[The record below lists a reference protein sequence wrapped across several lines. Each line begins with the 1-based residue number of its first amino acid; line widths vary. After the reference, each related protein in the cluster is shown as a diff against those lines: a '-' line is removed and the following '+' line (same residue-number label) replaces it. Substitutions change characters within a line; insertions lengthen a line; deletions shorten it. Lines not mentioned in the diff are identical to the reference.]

1 MTDFPTSGVRLVAE
15 ADDFTDTMSEALSL
29 AAEFDALGDMDVS
42 LTASADTS
50 ELDTM
55 QAAIDEIEAAGG
67 TVDFN
72 VQEDED
78 TKSLFQNVKDL
89 RDIKVIETIWNI
101 AGTALDLLGKGA
113 DLFVTPMLDLDDA
126 VAKVNAQ
133 TGNAIPNARELISG
147 IFYDD
152 LGDSIDQVG
161 KLVIQAEQI
170 SAPIDEATRAAL
182 TFTHTFKDEDPS
194 AVLNAMDQMVKN
206 GLAPDFKTAGDNL
219 TVAFQNGANRG
230 GDLLNTINDNAGA
243 IRDLGLTGPQAMEV
257 FTSGMDAGFKSSQD
271 VLNTLIKIK
280 QNVTAAAGNQTSD
293 VSKTLDMIGVSNPA
307 ETGDAWS
314 LDFFT
319 SVIDGIKN
327 APVSD
332 TDKMAMFSN
341 ILGGKVGAKEFSNLM
356 RLEPED
362 WANVFANVEGAA
374 DIAATTVD
382 DSLRGAL
389 DDFSLAANA
398 AMQDFLSSEQI
409 DLPGKI
415 AALKTGLQDALD
427 VLSSGGSLGDA
438 LTVGLKPIGFDDEF
452 QKLEAVFGDFIL
464 SLMNLIADIQDVLG
478 KDSTGTRAAIS
489 EQAKS
494 QTAFDLVANDP
505 GKIVD
510 TLTMGFAK
518 GLKLED
524 FAATLQQAVDTLVAQ
539 GDLGGAQAL
548 LDASKT
554 LQLQATSPDTDINAV
569 NESIVAATQAA
580 QDLINAGLTQASRST
595 EAMGSRSAAGGAN
608 AMLADL
614 AQTQTTQALDDM
626 ASAVTD
632 LTPTARD
639 AEQADIDRKDA
650 LDELKTVTI
659 ASTASLDTM
668 ATTTDEVTDAAGNAA
683 AAQSDMATSLGS
695 ILAQEQALEA
705 QYAAGAISLEQFN
718 AQFANLM
725 AIASSGANM
734 AGTGAVGNASV
745 DTPSGASAAG
755 GMIPGGKT
763 HLVGENGPE
772 LVTAGTSLSV
782 LNNQSTDALI
792 AALSGFI
799 PGASKGSG
807 GGTKNITLN
816 QYNVVQSAAQASALG
831 YETSRQLR
839 GQ

>member
-1 MTDFPTSGVRLVAE
+1 MPQFPESGIRLVAD
-15 ADDFTDTMSEALSL
+15 ASDFTDTMSEALSL
-29 AAEFDALGDMDVS
+29 AAEFDALGDIDVS
-42 LTASADTS
+42 LTANADTS
-50 ELDTM
+50 EIDSM

-72 VQEDED
+72 VEEDED

-101 AGTALDLLGKGA
+101 AGTAVDLLGKGFDA
-113 DLFVTPMLDLDDA
+113 FVSPMLDLDDA

-133 TGNAIPNARELISG
+133 TGSTIPNARELISG

-161 KLVIQAEQI
+161 KLVIQAQQI
-170 SAPIDEATRAAL
+170 GAPIDEATRAAL
-182 TFTHTFKDEDPS
+182 EFTHTFKDEDPT
-194 AVLNAMDQMVKN
+194 AVLNTMDQMVKN

-230 GDLLNTINDNAGA
+230 GDLLTTINDNAGA

-280 QNVTAAAGNQTSD
+280 QNVTAAAGNPTSD
-293 VSKTLDMIGVSNPA
+293 VSKTLDMIGVANPA
-307 ETGDAWS
+307 DTGEAWS
-314 LDFFT
+314 LDFFQ

-332 TDKMAMFSN
+332 TDKQTMFSN
-341 ILGGKVGAKEFSNLM
+341 LLGSKVGAKEFSNLM
-356 RLEPED
+356 RLSPED
-362 WANVFANVEGAA
+362 WANVFSNVDGASA
-374 DIAATTVD
+374 TAASVVD

-389 DDFSLAANA
+389 DDFGLAADK
-398 AMQDFLSSEQI
+398 AMQDFLSSDQI

-415 AALKTGLQDALD
+415 AALKVGLQDALD
-427 VLSSGGSLGDA
+427 TLASGGSLGDA
-438 LTVGLKPIGFDDEF
+438 LTVGLKPIGFGDEF
-452 QKLEAVFGDFIL
+452 QKLEAIFGDFIL
-464 SLMNLIADIQDVLG
+464 SLMNLIADIQDVMG
-478 KDSTGTRAAIS
+478 KDSSGTRAAIS

-505 GKIVD
+505 SKIMD
-510 TLTMGFAK
+510 TLTTGFAK

-569 NESIVAATQAA
+569 NASIVAATQAA

-595 EAMGSRSAAGGAN
+595 EAVGTHAATGGAQ
-608 AMLADL
+608 AMLSDL
-614 AQTQTTQALDDM
+614 AQTQTTSALNDM
-626 ASAVTD
+626 ATAATD
-632 LTPTARD
+632 LTPTVRD

-650 LDELKTVTI
+650 LDELKTVTTT
-659 ASTASLDTM
+659 STASLDVMT
-668 ATTTDEVTDAAGNAA
+668 TTTDELNTAAGNAA
-683 AAQSDMATSLGS
+683 ASQSDMAASLGN

-718 AQFANLM
+718 VQFANLM
-725 AIASSGANM
+725 AIASAGGGA
-734 AGTGAVGNASV
+734 TPTELGNASV
-745 DTPSGASAAG
+745 DTPSGVKAAG
-755 GMIPGGKT
+755 GIIPGGAT

-772 LVTAGTSLSV
+772 LVTAGTTLSV
-782 LNNQSTDALI
+782 LNNKSTQALMS
-792 AALSGFI
+792 ALQGFV
-799 PGASKGSG
+799 PGASGAGNSVRN
-807 GGTKNITLN
+807 TTLN
-816 QYNVVQSAAQASALG
+816 QYNIVNSQADASALG
-831 YETSRQLR
+831 YETARQIR
-839 GQ
+839 SQ